1 MHEYDQICDWYV
13 THRFGQT
20 GIKELERLVDVLQPG
35 AKILDLGCGDGQPLT
50 RFLLDRGFSVY
61 AVDSSSRMVARFR
74 ENFAGVPVQ
83 CSTIQI
89 SDFFHTRFAA
99 VVAWGVFFHL
109 SAADQVLAIAKI
121 AHALEDDGWLLFTS
135 GKESGSRE
143 GEMDGV
149 SFSYVSLGREEYC
162 RLLREHGLHV
172 RDEFFDQGENYY
184 YLAQKFG

>member
-1 MHEYDQICDWYV
+1 MREYDQICDWYI
-13 THRFGQT
+13 THRFAQT
-20 GIKELERLVDVLQPG
+20 GIKELERLVDTLEPG

-50 RFLLDRGFSVY
+50 RLLLDRGFSVY
-61 AVDSSSRMVARFR
+61 AVDSSARMVARFR

-83 CSTIQI
+83 CSTIQA

-109 SAADQVLAIAKI
+109 RAEDQVIVIAKI
-121 AHALEDDGWLLFTS
+121 AHVMEDDGWLLFTS
-135 GKESGSRE
+135 GKESGTRE

-149 SFSYVSLGREEYC
+149 RFSYVSLGREEY
-162 RLLREHGLHV
+162 RRVLGEHGLHV
-172 RDEFFDQGENYY
+172 RDEFFDRGENYY